1 MPSHKKEL
9 KRARTATARAAAHKN
24 RAEARGGD
32 GVVGSTQDPPE
43 DDDDY
48 LHVVKVRAKTPE
60 PVHKKDFECLRC
72 VLSALH
78 GHSSGWCVPAT
89 GRSKKCRRC
98 ADGRTPCVLIRE
110 GSELRRLAGEFLA
123 AKRGNVA
130 YSRLSRATNAL
141 RSRVAFEG
149 TLVAGDPRIST
160 QKCDEV
166 DAGGP
171 PSQQPSGWPGDIAP
185 NQTVDAASLG
195 GSASSRTVAVANEN
209 QINALRA
216 AIDGLVVSS
225 LPEAQLA
232 AHRILMDQYVALLTG
247 RERWF

>member
-60 PVHKKDFECLRC
+60 PVHKKDFECL
-72 VLSALH
+72 
-78 GHSSGWCVPAT
+78 
-89 GRSKKCRRC
+89 
-98 ADGRTPCVLIRE
+98 RTPCVLIRE